1 MSNDLLSK
9 DMETYIVVIQQA
21 ESNFGAYSPDVLGC
35 VATGDTVEETVANMR
50 EALHFHLESMMD
62 DGETIPVG
70 KGLSYYINDDESIA
84 EPGDFIMLMA
94 VPLPQQQPA

>member
-1 MSNDLLSK
+1 MNNPLYLKS
-9 DMETYIVVIQQA
+9 METYIVVIQQA

-35 VATGDTVEETVANMR
+35 VATGDTVEETVSNMR
-50 EALHFHLESMMD
+50 EALNFHLESMLD
-62 DGETIPVG
+62 DGETAPVG
-70 KGLSYYINDDESIA
+70 KGLSYYINDGEPIA